1 LSKKR
6 ELDER
11 KETSPNKRKPE
22 AADSSTIVTTYES
35 ETDCKTKEEQ
45 TTDPKSNQIKYHSRF
60 VLQQLSN

>member
-11 KETSPNKRKPE
+11 RETSPNKRKPE
-22 AADSSTIVTTYES
+22 AADSSTIVTTSES
-35 ETDCKTKEEQ
+35 EIDFKEEQ

-60 VLQQLSN
+60 IL